1 MTGRLGH
8 DCLVILKW
16 AEILVIWAL
25 VATGTILLVIA
36 GETNGQHV
44 EASFGAMLAG
54 SIATVSLLQLFKN
67 NADGFVRKLV
77 YVGGGSYLILAV
89 ATAFIFLKG

>member
-1 MTGRLGH
+1 MKA
-8 DCLVILKW
+8 KW
-16 AEILVIWAL
+16 AQIIIIWIA
-25 VATGTILLVIA
+25 VAVVTSVMVLTFGA
-36 GETNGQHV
+36 NDHQV
-44 EASFGAMLAG
+44 EASFGAILAG

-89 ATAFIFLKG
+89 ATAIIFLKG